1 MRILLLSI
9 CLLSLMPRVW
19 AQAEEVVEEKN
30 PLTFSTFLQNVA
42 QNNLEYA
49 AEKFNIK
56 KAEAEVIQAGIFPDP
71 ELSFEYAN
79 NSDRTMDLGQVF
91 VGGLGWTLE
100 LGGKRK
106 ARISVAEA
114 EKVLA
119 ELALADYFQN
129 LRAEAG
135 LLYVDAM
142 ERKAM
147 RDLQEQTFESMRQL
161 SDADSIRHSLGEISE
176 IDAVQSR
183 LEVNIMRN
191 DVWDA
196 ETDWTN
202 AFQKLFLIMGPTSE
216 TNFESV
222 PKNFFSFNKPYDINY
237 LLTKAHENR
246 ADLALAEQDIDLAQ
260 RFITLANA
268 NRKIDVDLNIGIETN
283 TEATNIIAETPAFTS
298 YQAGISIP
306 LKFSN
311 KRNSETKIAEYE
323 NEIKQLNLL
332 TLKREVE
339 NEVVEAFNNY
349 QNQIKKTNAYENDLN
364 PQAKRVLDGKVYSY
378 QRGEISLLEVINAQR
393 TYNEVMEDYYSTL
406 AETARAFIELQRVSG
421 IWEIE

>member
-1 MRILLLSI
+1 MRALLLSV
-9 CLLSLMPRVW
+9 CLLSLMPQVW
-19 AQAEEVVEEKN
+19 AQTEEAEEEKN
-30 PLTFSTFLQNVA
+30 PLTFSAFLQNVA
-42 QNNLEYA
+42 QNNLDYA

-56 KAEAEVIQAGIFPDP
+56 KAEAEIIQAGIFPDP

-79 NSDRTMDLGQVF
+79 NSDRTMDLGRVF

-135 LLYVDAM
+135 MLYVDAM

-147 RDLQEQTFESMRQL
+147 KDLQEQTFQSMRQL
-161 SDADSIRHSLGEISE
+161 SNADSIRHSLGEISE

-196 ETDWTN
+196 EVDWKN
-202 AFQKLFLIMGPTSE
+202 AFQKLFLIMGPATETS
-216 TNFESV
+216 FESV
-222 PKNFFSFNKPYDINY
+222 PKNFFSFNKAYEPNY
-237 LLTKAHENR
+237 LITKAHENR

-260 RFITLANA
+260 RFITLAEA
-268 NRKIDVDLNIGIETN
+268 NRKIDVDVNIGVETN
-283 TEATNIIAETPAFTS
+283 TEATNHIAETPAFTS

-332 TLKREVE
+332 SLKREVE
-339 NEVVEAFNNY
+339 NEIVEAFNEY
-349 QNQIKKTNAYENDLN
+349 QNQLKKTNAYQNDLN